1 MSPGWGHLI
10 TWMDPS
16 VGHLNGIL
24 AQVGG
29 SLNYNFQKSQ
39 MPGGLPWAGGGEV
52 KPQFDRYITVLIC
65 YLFGEENDV
74 QWSYVSMWKNF
85 KWNFILVVVLYLEFK
100 ALYYYNKILPK
111 QGRFLHEHAH

>member
-65 YLFGEENDV
+65 LVKKMTYNEAMWVCEKTLSEI
-74 QWSYVSMWKNF
+74 SYS
-85 KWNFILVVVLYLEFK
+85 
-100 ALYYYNKILPK
+100 
-111 QGRFLHEHAH
+111 

>member
-1 MSPGWGHLI
+1 
-10 TWMDPS
+10 
-16 VGHLNGIL
+16 
-24 AQVGG
+24 
-29 SLNYNFQKSQ
+29 
-39 MPGGLPWAGGGEV
+39 MPGGLPWGGRGDVEAS
-52 KPQFDRYITVLIC
+52 IWLIHNSA
-65 YLFGEENDV
+65 YLFGEEKYRYV